1 PRRTKSASS
10 TGTPRWTRRRVLI
23 ARDRESPRSY
33 HLSPMGRGWGRRGP
47 HNQWP
52 RGTCA
57 RLGAGFSRL
66 PYNQLLM
73 KSKLAKESRKALLEA
88 NQRLTPEQRVQASV
102 EQSRVI
108 AQLQEAGRRLRER
121 SR

>member
-1 PRRTKSASS
+1 
-10 TGTPRWTRRRVLI
+10 
-23 ARDRESPRSY
+23 
-33 HLSPMGRGWGRRGP
+33 
-47 HNQWP
+47 
-52 RGTCA
+52 
-57 RLGAGFSRL
+57 
-66 PYNQLLM
+66 M

-102 EQSRVI
+102 AQSRVI

>member
-1 PRRTKSASS
+1 
-10 TGTPRWTRRRVLI
+10 
-23 ARDRESPRSY
+23 
-33 HLSPMGRGWGRRGP
+33 
-47 HNQWP
+47 
-52 RGTCA
+52 
-57 RLGAGFSRL
+57 
-66 PYNQLLM
+66 M